1 MKEMASLAFL
11 KPPEFAAPIEL
22 NQKIVTIGKS
32 AENTICLD
40 LPTIA
45 PVHAS
50 IVIDGNNYL
59 LIDHSSKHGTFVDGI
74 RIDRAFLQPGNIIKL
89 GKDAKLLFSLQSKG
103 KGRQVL
109 ITSDRGGNHIGEDI
123 QTTISLDEPAFQGER
138 EQKVPQAEMQKKHL
152 AAIYQVH
159 QSITEILDLD
169 ELTQKVLDLIFE
181 ILPADRAAV
190 IFCDEELEHVYP
202 VAFKERKQSGEP
214 ASVSISQT
222 IIGRTIG
229 EKTAILAKDTFLD
242 SRFRNVTSIK
252 RKNIRSV
259 MCVPLNTKNNAFG
272 ALYIDALNV
281 PGGFSEEDLRLLIAV
296 GGALANAIE
305 NSKLI
310 ARIKEEQR
318 KLTTLERYLPSLVVD
333 HLFREKD
340 SNRLGGKHASV
351 AVLFADIRGFTPF
364 AEKFP
369 PADVVSILNEYF
381 TAMSEVVF
389 EFGGTLGEYIGDEI
403 MAYFGAPIEC
413 ENYAA
418 QAITVAQ
425 KMMETMSSLKQT
437 WERRGAPTFN
447 IGIGIATGAA
457 VAGNIGSPKQMKY
470 TVIGSTVNLAS
481 RLCARAGSGQILI
494 CPETYQAGGKPEN
507 ARFLEETQLKGIS
520 KPVQVYGVEYVLSTN
535 APDSSTPRAHQN

>member
-1 MKEMASLAFL
+1 MASLSFL
-11 KPPEFAAPIEL
+11 EPAGFAAPIEL
-22 NQKIVTIGKS
+22 NRTNLTIGS
-32 AENTICLD
+32 AAGNMVRID

-45 PVHAS
+45 PTHAS
-50 IVIDGNNYL
+50 IVAEGDHYL
-59 LIDHSSKHGTFVDGI
+59 LIDHASEHGTFVDGV
-74 RIDRAFLQPGNIIKL
+74 RINKKILQPGHIIML
-89 GKDAKLLFSLQSKG
+89 GRDARMLFSLHPGSKEET
-103 KGRQVL
+103 GRQVV
-109 ITSDRGGNHIGEDI
+109 ITSERDDSHIGEDI
-123 QTTISLDEPAFQGER
+123 QQTISLQESGYWKER
-138 EQKVPQAEMQKKHL
+138 SEKVPQAETQKRHL

-159 QSITEILDLD
+159 QSIMEILDVD
-169 ELTQKVLDLIFE
+169 ELTQKVLDLVFE

-190 IFCDEELEHVYP
+190 IFCDDGFEHVYP
-202 VAFKERKQSGEP
+202 AAFKEKERSGQP
-214 ASVSISQT
+214 VSVSISQT
-222 IIGRTIG
+222 IISRTI
-229 EKTAILAKDTFLD
+229 EQKTAVLAKDTYID

-252 RKNIRSV
+252 RKHIRSV

-310 ARIKEEQR
+310 ARVKEEQR

-333 HLFREKD
+333 HLFRQQD
-340 SNRLGGKHASV
+340 SHRLGGKHASV

-364 AEKFP
+364 AEKYP
-369 PADVVSILNEYF
+369 PAEVVSILNEYF
-381 TAMSEVVF
+381 TVMSEVVF

-413 ENYAA
+413 EDHAA
-418 QAITVAQ
+418 QAIAVAQ
-425 KMMETMSSLKQT
+425 KMMKTSNSLKET
-437 WERRGAPTFN
+437 WTKRGSPTFD

-481 RLCARAGSGQILI
+481 RLCARADTGQILI
-494 CPETYQAGGKPEN
+494 CPETYRTGGKPKN
-507 ARFLEETQLKGIS
+507 ARALEEMRLKGIS
-520 KPVQVYGVEYVLSTN
+520 KPVQVYEIDYK
-535 APDSSTPRAHQN
+535 TP